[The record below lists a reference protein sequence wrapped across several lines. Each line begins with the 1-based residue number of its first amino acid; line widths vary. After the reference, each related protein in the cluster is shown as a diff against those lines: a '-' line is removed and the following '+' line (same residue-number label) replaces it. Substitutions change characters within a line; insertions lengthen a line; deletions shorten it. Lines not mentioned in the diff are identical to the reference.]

1 MEIVKFVREQW
12 DRAGAVA
19 AAVAGGLLLL
29 LGWFGVSDAIYP
41 GEQIPYIVSGG
52 LGGIFLLGL
61 AAVLWISADLR
72 DEWRKLDDLDSTL
85 VSLRDLAAALA
96 VEQPAAPAATRLEGD
111 ADEPLGSVAPVRTP
125 RRRARP
131 ATVA

>member
-1 MEIVKFVREQW
+1 MDLKTYLRAQW
-12 DRAGAVA
+12 DRVLAGAFV
-19 AAVAGGLLLL
+19 GFGLLVLL
-29 LGWFGVSDAIYP
+29 LGWIGVSSTPYAT
-41 GEQIPYIVSGG
+41 EQVPYLLSGG
-52 LGGIFLLGL
+52 ILAVLLLG
-61 AAVLWISADLR
+61 VGGTLWLSADLR